1 LSVNKGQAME
11 RIADR
16 LREARRN
23 AGHASAE
30 EFAERIGIAPEA
42 YRAYE
47 DGTRYMSP
55 QLGYRIAQVLGVGWV
70 DLLYGPEYTDEDA
83 DYGWQGMSSRRRPV
97 HVSGAPVFKP
107 APQPPREMV
116 AHVGGEVAVMERPA
130 DEFSTPLQSLLARAQ
145 NRTEPGLALQPVSEP
160 DAEPPM
166 ARPASPRARRA
177 PAAETL
183 TFDELDAQLA
193 AGAGLQRASQH
204 PLGSWSVPRE
214 ILRAASRNAGAALKM
229 LTVLGDEMDPTF
241 RINDRILVDT
251 ADTRPSPAGVF
262 MVWDGISLVLRRIEI
277 TAGSEPV
284 RLRISTDSPR
294 YQPVERLHAETLIQG
309 RVIARWSWV

>member
-1 LSVNKGQAME
+1 ME

-16 LREARRN
+16 LREARHN
-23 AGHASAE
+23 AGYASAE

-83 DYGWQGMSSRRRPV
+83 DYGWQGMISRRRPV
-97 HVSGAPVFKP
+97 AAAAPVFKP
-107 APQPPREMV
+107 APAPAPLREAV
-116 AHVGGEVAVMERPA
+116 AHAGGGVAVMERPA
-130 DEFSTPLQSLLARAQ
+130 DDRSTPLQALMVRARS
-145 NRTEPGLALQPVSEP
+145 RTEPDLALQPVSEAV
-160 DAEPPM
+160 AEPPT
-166 ARPASPRARRA
+166 ARPGPVRERRS
-177 PAAETL
+177 PAADTVI
-183 TFDELDAQLA
+183 FDELDPQLA

-204 PLGSWSVPRE
+204 PLGSWSVPRDV
-214 ILRAASRNAGAALKM
+214 LRAGSRTAGAALKM
-229 LTVLGDEMDPTF
+229 LTVLGDEMEPTF
-241 RINDRILVDT
+241 RLNDRILVDT
-251 ADTRPSPAGVF
+251 ADRRPSPAGVF
-262 MVWDGISLVLRRIEI
+262 MVWDGISLVLRRVEI

>member
-1 LSVNKGQAME
+1 ME

-16 LREARRN
+16 LREARHN
-23 AGHASAE
+23 AGYASAE
-30 EFAERIGIAPEA
+30 EFAERAGIAPDA

-83 DYGWQGMSSRRRPV
+83 DYGWQGMSSRRRPAAA
-97 HVSGAPVFKP
+97 GPVFKP
-107 APQPPREMV
+107 APQPRHET
-116 AHVGGEVAVMERPA
+116 ALHAGGEVAVMERPA
-130 DEFSTPLQSLLARAQ
+130 DDFTTPLQALLARAQ
-145 NRTEPGLALQPVSEP
+145 SRTEPSLGLHTVAKTV
-160 DAEPPM
+160 AEPVV
-166 ARPASPRARRA
+166 ARAAAPRPRQS
-177 PAAETL
+177 PAADTL
-183 TFDELDAQLA
+183 TFDELDAKLA

-204 PLGSWSVPRE
+204 ALGSWTVPRDV
-214 ILRAASRNAGAALKM
+214 LRTAARQAGAALKM
-229 LTVLGDEMDPTF
+229 LTVLGDDMEPTF
-241 RINDRILVDT
+241 RLNDRILVDT
-251 ADTRPSPAGVF
+251 ADQRPSPAGVF
-262 MVWDGISLVLRRIEI
+262 MVWDGISLVLRRVEI
-277 TAGSEPV
+277 IAGSEPV